1 MNTIFLI
8 SWRFPW
14 LGRQS
19 AVFLAGILCLLLF
32 LGGCGGKKQPVPGGT
47 SPRTLKPY
55 TVRGITYYPLAT
67 AKGYDACGIAS
78 WYGSQFHGR
87 MTSSGELYNQNELT
101 CAHTILPFQ
110 SVVTV
115 INMKNGKSVNVR
127 VNDRGPFTKKRI
139 VDLSRAAAEKLGI
152 IGTGTAEVRVCSPEM
167 LEPAAKPTA
176 ENAVPPSGRAPSGGD
191 PSGRDAPAPDNAGQP
206 YFVQI
211 GVFRNLD
218 NVRKTEASARNK
230 GYDVRCLPV
239 KGGLVR
245 ILLGPWYTLEEAN
258 RALWKIDDDYPQAFL
273 TDGEQ

>member
-1 MNTIFLI
+1 MSALFLF
-8 SWRFPW
+8 SGRFSCVR
-14 LGRQS
+14 RQS

-32 LGGCGGKKQPVPGGT
+32 LGGCGGKKPVPPGSGRGT
-47 SPRTLKPY
+47 TKPY

-87 MTSSGELYNQNELT
+87 MTSSGELYNQNDLT

-152 IGTGTAEVRVCSPEM
+152 IGPGTAEVRVCSPER
-167 LEPAAKPTA
+167 LEPEADPVAR
-176 ENAVPPSGRAPSGGD
+176 NAVPPSVGNQEVQ
-191 PSGRDAPAPDNAGQP
+191 DAQGQP
-206 YFVQI
+206 YYVQI
-211 GVFRNLD
+211 GVFKNLD
-218 NVRKTEASARNK
+218 NMRKTEASARNK
-230 GYDVRCLPV
+230 GYDVRRLPE

-245 ILLGPWYTLEEAN
+245 LLLGPWYTLEEAN

-273 TDGEQ
+273 TGGEQ

>member
-1 MNTIFLI
+1 MNAAFLF
-8 SWRFPW
+8 SGRFPW
-14 LGRQS
+14 PGRH
-19 AVFLAGILCLLLF
+19 AVLLLACILCLLLA
-32 LGGCGGKKQPVPGGT
+32 GGCSGKKQPVPGGT
-47 SPRTLKPY
+47 YPRTTRPY

-87 MTSSGELYNQNELT
+87 MTSSGERYNQNDLT

-139 VDLSRAAAEKLGI
+139 VDLSRAAAEKLGL

-167 LEPAAKPTA
+167 LEPQAKPAA
-176 ENAVPPSGRAPSGGD
+176 ENAVPPSGRE
-191 PSGRDAPAPDNAGQP
+191 PAVSDNAGQP

-218 NVRKTEASARNK
+218 NVRKAEASARNK
-230 GYDVRCLPV
+230 GFDVRRLPV

-245 ILLGPWYTLEEAN
+245 LLLGPWYSLEEAN

>member
-1 MNTIFLI
+1 MSAAFLF
-8 SWRFPW
+8 SGRFSRT
-14 LGRQS
+14 GRH
-19 AVFLAGILCLLLF
+19 AVILLACILCLFLLY
-32 LGGCGGKKQPVPGGT
+32 GCGSKKQPAPGGT
-47 SPRTLKPY
+47 SPRTTRPY

-78 WYGSQFHGR
+78 WYGSRFHGR
-87 MTSSGELYNQNELT
+87 MTSSGELYNQNDLT
-101 CAHTILPFQ
+101 CAHTILPLQ

-115 INMKNGKSVNVR
+115 INMKNGKSVSVR

-152 IGTGTAEVRVCSPEM
+152 MGTGTAEVRVCSPEM
-167 LEPAAKPTA
+167 LEPGAKPAA
-176 ENAVPPSGRAPSGGD
+176 ENAVPSSGAE
-191 PSGRDAPAPDNAGQP
+191 PAAADTAGQP
-206 YFVQI
+206 YYVQI

-230 GYDVRCLPV
+230 GYDVRRLPV

-245 ILLGPWYTLEEAN
+245 LLLGPWYTLEEAN
-258 RALWKIDDDYPQAFL
+258 RVLWKIDDDYPQAFL

>member
-1 MNTIFLI
+1 MSALFLF
-8 SWRFPW
+8 SGRV
-14 LGRQS
+14 LCVRRQS
-19 AVFLAGILCLLLF
+19 AVFLAGILCLLFF

-47 SPRTLKPY
+47 YPRTTKPY

-87 MTSSGELYNQNELT
+87 MTSSGELYNQNDLT

-152 IGTGTAEVRVCSPEM
+152 IGTGTAEVRVCSPER
-167 LEPAAKPTA
+167 LEPEAEPAAR
-176 ENAVPPSGRAPSGGD
+176 NAAPPSSANQD
-191 PSGRDAPAPDNAGQP
+191 GRDAQGQP
-206 YFVQI
+206 YYVQI
-211 GVFRNLD
+211 GVFKNLD

-230 GYDVRCLPV
+230 GYDVHCLPV

-245 ILLGPWYTLEEAN
+245 LLLGPWYSLEEAN

>member
-1 MNTIFLI
+1 MSAIFLF
-8 SWRFPW
+8 SGRFSCVR
-14 LGRQS
+14 RQT

-32 LGGCGGKKQPVPGGT
+32 LGGCGGKKPLPPGAGCGT
-47 SPRTLKPY
+47 TKPY

-67 AKGYDACGIAS
+67 SKGYDACGIAS

-87 MTSSGELYNQNELT
+87 MTSSGELYNQNDLT

-152 IGTGTAEVRVCSPEM
+152 MGTGTAEVRVCSPER
-167 LEPAAKPTA
+167 LDASAKPAARNAEPSPAQEEQTA
-176 ENAVPPSGRAPSGGD
+176 Q
-191 PSGRDAPAPDNAGQP
+191 GQP
-206 YFVQI
+206 YYVQI

-218 NVRKTEASARNK
+218 NARKTEASARNK
-230 GYDVRCLPV
+230 GYDVRRLPM

-245 ILLGPWYTLEEAN
+245 LLLGPWYSLEEAN

-273 TDGEQ
+273 VDGEQ